1 MKRLVIVLLGL
12 MLLYSCGPVPESK
25 VTMSAPDGIIPFD
38 NAVHF
43 KYKTVDQLTGI
54 AEASAQ
60 MFEHVHLG
68 QVTVYGNENTAGN
81 FMAKTAENLNPAF
94 DLLRSIPF
102 ADTLKSVLGKKE
114 LEEKKAETTEFEE
127 VK

>member
-43 KYKTVDQLTGI
+43 KYKNHQYIKFVEGFRQYKISGV
-54 AEASAQ
+54 
-60 MFEHVHLG
+60 VHDPDCK
-68 QVTVYGNENTAGN
+68 YC
-81 FMAKTAENLNPAF
+81 K
-94 DLLRSIPF
+94 R
-102 ADTLKSVLGKKE
+102 
-114 LEEKKAETTEFEE
+114 
-127 VK
+127 